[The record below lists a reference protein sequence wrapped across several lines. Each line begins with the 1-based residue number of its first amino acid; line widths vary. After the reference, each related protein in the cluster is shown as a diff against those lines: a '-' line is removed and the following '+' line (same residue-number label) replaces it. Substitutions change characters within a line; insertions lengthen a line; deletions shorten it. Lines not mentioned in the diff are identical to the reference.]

1 MKKTYK
7 YLILDIETANDTRD
21 ALSYD
26 IGFCVADRHNNI
38 YEKHSYIIR
47 DIFRGESD
55 LMKTAYYNKK
65 IPLYLE
71 GLKENKFEEKTFYE
85 VKMIIKKIIED
96 YNIKAVCA
104 YNAGFDINGLNTTQ
118 RWLTKSKYRWFLP
131 YGTKVECIWHMACQT
146 ICNKKKYRNF
156 CIENGYVSKAGNIQ
170 TSAEVVYKF
179 LTQDTM
185 FEEQHTG
192 LEDVLIETRI
202 LQECYKHHKKM
213 NKNINR
219 LCWRIPQTI

>member
-26 IGFCVADRHNNI
+26 IGFCVADRYNNI
-38 YEKHSYIIR
+38 YEKHSYIIK
-47 DIFRGESD
+47 DIFRGESE

-85 VKMIIKKIIED
+85 VKMIIKKIIKD

-146 ICNKKKYRNF
+146 ICNKKKYKKF
-156 CIENGYVSKAGNIQ
+156 CIDNGYVSKAGNIQ

-179 LTQDTM
+179 LTQDTT

-219 LCWRIPQTI
+219 FCWRIPQTV